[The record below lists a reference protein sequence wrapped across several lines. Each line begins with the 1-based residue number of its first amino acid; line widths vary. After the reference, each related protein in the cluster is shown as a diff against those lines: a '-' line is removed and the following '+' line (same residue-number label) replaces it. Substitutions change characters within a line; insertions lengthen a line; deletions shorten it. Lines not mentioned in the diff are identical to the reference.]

1 MKQVT
6 EVTKNA
12 TSKMMRFSH
21 RRAHQVI
28 CQCIDHTTLSPIDT
42 PDSIKNLIEKMQG
55 FEIQPATVC
64 IYPSLIETA
73 AVTLGESSVGISA
86 VCGAFPSGQT
96 YLEIKLHEI
105 AMAIENGADE
115 IDLVI
120 NLGAIMDEEYDIAQS
135 EIEAIVAEIDGEA
148 TLKII
153 LETGLIQDATKIYNA
168 SMAAMR
174 AGADF
179 IKTSTGRF
187 HIGATHEAVST
198 ICIAIADYHKES
210 GRKVGVKIAGG
221 VKDFDDA
228 VNFYAIVLY
237 ILGEEWLCPNLMR
250 FGSSSLAEALD
261 GYEPIAIPELDTY
274 TIQ

>member
-1 MKQVT
+1 MKLVS
-6 EVTKNA
+6 EVTKSA

-21 RRAHQVI
+21 KRAHQVI
-28 CQCIDHTTLSPIDT
+28 CQCIDHTSLSPVDT
-42 PDSIKNLIEKMQG
+42 PNSTREFIGKMKNLD
-55 FEIQPATVC
+55 IQPATVC

-73 AVTLGESSVGISA
+73 ALTLGESAVGISA

-120 NLGAIMDEEYDIAQS
+120 NIGAILDEEYDIAQS
-135 EIEAIVAEIDGEA
+135 EIEAIVTEIDGDA
-148 TLKII
+148 TLKVI
-153 LETGLIQDATKIYNA
+153 LETGLIQDPKLIYNA
-168 SMAAMR
+168 SLAAMR

-187 HIGATHEAVST
+187 HIGASHEAVSA
-198 ICIAIADYHKES
+198 ICLAIADYYKES
-210 GRKVGVKIAGG
+210 ERKVGVKIAGG

-228 VNFYAIVLY
+228 LPYYAIVLY
-237 ILGEEWLCPNLMR
+237 VLGEEWLCPSLLR
-250 FGSSSLAEALD
+250 FGSSSLAHAID
-261 GYEPIAIPELDTY
+261 GLEPTAIPELDTY
-274 TIQ
+274 TVQ